1 MARNQVKT
9 VTCQVC
15 GKKKKLSDVRPA
27 AVIREPIVEEIR
39 KKHPDWS
46 PEGYI
51 CNSDLNK
58 FRESYVSEMLFKS
71 RGEVSDLEEQVI
83 QSLKEHELVSS
94 NVNAEFERELTFGQ
108 RLADAVAEYAGSWRF
123 IGFFSGAVV
132 VWILLNALVL
142 VRRSFDPYP
151 FILLNLILSCVAAL
165 QAPVIMMSQNR
176 QEAKDRLRSEYDYRV
191 NLKAELE
198 IRQLHEKMDHLLMT
212 QWQRL
217 LEIQHLQMEL
227 IGDIERKTRQR
238 GKR

>member
-108 RLADAVAEYAGSWRF
+108 RLAKRQPTPTLMDDGISP
-123 IGFFSGAVV
+123 S
-132 VWILLNALVL
+132 ILTECR
-142 VRRSFDPYP
+142 RRSVWGSGSGLESTR
-151 FILLNLILSCVAAL
+151 ICVYGCL
-165 QAPVIMMSQNR
+165 
-176 QEAKDRLRSEYDYRV
+176 
-191 NLKAELE
+191 
-198 IRQLHEKMDHLLMT
+198 
-212 QWQRL
+212 
-217 LEIQHLQMEL
+217 
-227 IGDIERKTRQR
+227 G
-238 GKR
+238 